1 MQCLQQPFIEL
12 SLQAGH
18 YAKCLMDLLLLNP
31 YNNLAKKIF
40 ATPITT
46 GKNETETDQNLSKE
60 ITEQASGKI

>member
-40 ATPITT
+40 ATPNTT
-46 GKNETETDQNLSKE
+46 GKNETETDRSF
-60 ITEQASGKI
+60 